1 MKTRLSIIGAVVLA
15 VTVMNP
21 GSRAASL
28 QTGPEQTKPQ
38 SQSGARQDGQ
48 NRDSSGQRS
57 RVPFW
62 KDPAIVKEV
71 GITSEQARQID
82 KLWHDRSKE
91 MTGRAEELHKQEV
104 ELKRMIAARTVS
116 ADVVAL
122 QIDRVEAQ
130 RTMLYKSRTLMLY
143 RMALV
148 LTPEQNKSMEAIW
161 VRLFGFTPPSGR
173 GDSHGGGGR

>member
-1 MKTRLSIIGAVVLA
+1 MLA
-15 VTVMNP
+15 VTIMNP
-21 GSRAASL
+21 GSRAATL
-28 QTGPEQTKPQ
+28 PTGTEQAKPQ
-38 SQSGARQDGQ
+38 GQ
-48 NRDSSGQRS
+48 SGQRQGS
-57 RVPFW
+57 QGRESGGQRNRLPFW

-71 GITSEQARQID
+71 GITAEQTAQID

-91 MTGRAEELHKQEV
+91 MSGRAEELHKQEV
-104 ELKRMIAARTVS
+104 ELKRMIGTRTVS
-116 ADVVAL
+116 PDVVAL

-148 LTPEQNKSMEAIW
+148 LTPEQNKSLEAMW

-173 GDSHGGGGR
+173 GDSRGGR